1 MVLATDGLIELR
13 NHKNEMFGTDRLKEI
28 ILENQ
33 ELPAGQLRDL
43 IRQRIREFHPDPHL
57 PDDITLLLIE
67 RKSR

>member
-1 MVLATDGLIELR
+1 
-13 NHKNEMFGTDRLKEI
+13 MFGVERLKSI

-33 ELPAGQLRDL
+33 ELPAEKLRDL
-43 IRQRIREFHPDPHL
+43 IRNRVREFHPDPHL